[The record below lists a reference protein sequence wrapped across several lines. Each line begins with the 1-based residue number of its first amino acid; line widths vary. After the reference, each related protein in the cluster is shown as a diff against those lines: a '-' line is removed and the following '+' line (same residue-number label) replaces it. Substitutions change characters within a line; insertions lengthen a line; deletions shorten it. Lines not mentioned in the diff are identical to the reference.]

1 MMNQD
6 LFLAYTIPAL
16 CAIAA
21 PMILSYINGRQL
33 RVARQEEYAERR
45 LEIAEEHVRQDEV
58 ADRLWKQQHLV
69 SAKVEEV
76 SVRAAANA
84 KEARSQLKQI
94 HTLVNNDMTAARQAE
109 LDAKRDTLAAL
120 KRIVTAAQRNNEPVN
135 TRDLEEIAANEQ
147 RIQELEGILADRL
160 AQLRLVDAEILSSAT
175 ANRDAKIEEERDIA
189 RRDPTAG
196 G

>member
-1 MMNQD
+1 MNQD